1 MKARRDDGFSA
12 ELRASPLLIPLDKAI
27 LLDLERQ
34 SLPPG
39 SPVRWRDPT

>member
-12 ELRASPLLIPLDKAI
+12 ELITLDKAI

-34 SLPPG
+34 SLLPG
-39 SPVRWRDPT
+39 SPV